1 MSSFE
6 HLSITLEH
14 DIDEQYQYQPGE
26 IVRGHVHLTTGRPAF
41 VKSIYITIIGEGSVG
56 WEDETTNQAFTAE
69 ETYVNVSKV
78 IVDTKDKKP
87 LSLNK
92 GKHEFPFEYQL
103 PENLPSSY
111 IGKFGSI
118 TYLMKATTHGS
129 RTSDQAIT
137 SEPFLVLRRSI
148 LPSYVDNPLT
158 MENEKRLLSLC
169 SFGKISVKVTVNKQ
183 GGVPGEDLF
192 LQAEIKNKT
201 QRTITAIQ
209 GAIVMD
215 SKYHANKQI
224 TSFRQIVNKKRDE
237 VDVGY
242 NEARRWSYVRLAI
255 PPYIPESKL
264 EFCDIIDL
272 TYAFQFRVELT
283 GGTEIVLQAPLLIGA
298 LPAGLEFPDSKEKGH
313 KINSQWT
320 VRSKGIAY
328 NEDYSVNF
336 QNHNDHDDNHDEWN
350 VGVPEL
356 RPDYSIVKNPLFR
369 KESVITTVGQQKYT
383 STESVEIMENTRLWE

>member
-26 IVRGHVHLTTGRPAF
+26 IVRGHIHLTTVRPAF
-41 VKSIYITIIGEGSVG
+41 IKSIYITIIGEGSVG
-56 WEDETTNQAFTAE
+56 WEDETTQQAFTAE

-78 IVDTKDKKP
+78 IVDTKDTKP
-87 LSLNK
+87 LSIIK
-92 GKHEFPFEYQL
+92 GRHEFPFEYQL

-118 TYLMKATTHGS
+118 TYLLKATTHGN
-129 RTSDQAIT
+129 RTSDHAIT
-137 SEPFLVLRRSI
+137 SEPFLVLRRSV
-148 LPSYVDNPLT
+148 LPSSVEKVLT
-158 MENEKRLLSLC
+158 MENEKRLVSLC
-169 SFGKISVKVTVNKQ
+169 SFGKISVKVSVNKQ
-183 GGVPGEDLF
+183 GGIPGEDLF
-192 LQAEIKNKT
+192 IHAEIKNKT
-201 QRTITAIQ
+201 RRTITAIQ

-215 SKYHANKQI
+215 SKYHASNQS

-242 NEARRWSYVRLAI
+242 NEARRWSCVRLAV

-272 TYAFQFRVELT
+272 TYTFQFRVELT
-283 GGTEIVLQAPLLIGA
+283 GGTEIILQAPLIIGA
-298 LPAGLEFPDSKEKGH
+298 LPAGLEFPDSKERGH

-320 VRSKGIAY
+320 VRSKGIMY
-328 NEDYSVNF
+328 DEDDGVVHLRN
-336 QNHNDHDDNHDEWN
+336 NNDHDAHDEWN
-350 VGVPEL
+350 AGVPEL
-356 RPDYSIVKNPLFR
+356 RPDYSVVKNPLFR
-369 KESVITTVGQQKYT
+369 KESFITTVGQRKYT
-383 STESVEIMENTRLWE
+383 STESVEIMENTRL